1 MGWKNIFEK
10 ERSAWWVARIAFR
23 EISRWEGNTTSA
35 DILGDVVGMDVVGMD
50 VVGMGCS
57 W

>member
-50 VVGMGCS
+50 VVGSDIGL
-57 W
+57 